1 MSDEPQHLPLPWS
14 FASMTMAGII
24 RAMARR
30 SPGKICVRFHD
41 TSLTFSQLSERVER
55 AADAAIGLLG
65 LSKGDTAAIVA
76 RNRPEYLEV
85 AIGLPEAGVPVATIN
100 ARHTAP
106 ELRQICL
113 DIGAQVIFADQASA
127 DALAASGLPGAT
139 RIIVFGEQYESLLAA
154 AMPMQ
159 RPQIHEWEPWTVPYT
174 SGTTGA
180 PKGVVLSHRSRI
192 LAALMMGVEFG
203 CFSPDY
209 SFLALTPLNHGAGMA
224 FTLASVLLGGCVELQ
239 DSFDAEQV
247 LRTLKSGRITGV
259 FMVPTH
265 FAQIFALPAH
275 VLQACEGAPIKTII
289 SNAAPLSQAM
299 KERIIAYFGANVLHE
314 VYGSTEGGIVSNIR
328 PVDQLRKERCVGLAF
343 PATEIKIVDHRGDA
357 CPAGVPGELFSR
369 SPVSF
374 SGYWGNETA
383 TRDAVKDMWVTV
395 GDIAMFDDEGYLY
408 IVDRKKDMV
417 ISGGVNIYP
426 REIEEALLACPGIA
440 EAAVI
445 GVPDETWGERLKA
458 FVVATAGSI
467 LDADAIAEHLR
478 GRMAKYKIPDTVAFV
493 AALPRN
499 ANGKVLKTILR
510 GW

>member
-1 MSDEPQHLPLPWS
+1 
-14 FASMTMAGII
+14 
-24 RAMARR
+24 MARR
-30 SPGKICVRFHD
+30 SPDKICIRFHG
-41 TSLTFSQLSERVER
+41 TTLTFSQLCERVER
-55 AADAAIGLLG
+55 AADAALGELG
-65 LSKGDTAAIVA
+65 LRKGDTAAIVA

-85 AIGLPEAGVPVATIN
+85 AMGLPEAGVPVATIN
-100 ARHTAP
+100 ARHTAA
-106 ELRQICL
+106 ELLSICL
-113 DIGAQVIFADQASA
+113 DIGAKVIFTDSASA
-127 DALAASGLPGAT
+127 EMLAAAGLPGDT
-139 RIIVFGEQYESLLAA
+139 RIIVFGDVYETLLAR
-154 AMPMQ
+154 AMPMP
-159 RPQIHEWEPWTVPYT
+159 RPSIHEWEPWTVPYT

-203 CFSPDY
+203 CFSPDD

-224 FTLASVLLGGCVELQ
+224 FALASVLLGGCVELQ

-247 LRTLKSGRITGV
+247 LRSLKSGRITGV

-299 KERIIAYFGANVLHE
+299 KERIIAYFGATVLHE

-328 PVDQLRKERCVGLAF
+328 PADQLRKERCVGLAF
-343 PATEIKIVDHRGDA
+343 PTTEIKIVDERGEA
-357 CPAGVPGELFSR
+357 CPPGVPGELFSR
-369 SPVSF
+369 SPLSF
-374 SGYWGNETA
+374 SGYWGKEA
-383 TRDAVKDMWVTV
+383 ETRDAVKDLWVTV
-395 GDIAMFDDEGYLY
+395 GDIAMFDDEGFLY

-426 REIEEALLACPGIA
+426 REIEEALLACPGVA

-445 GVPDETWGERLKA
+445 GVADETWGERLKA
-458 FVVATAGSI
+458 FIVPSAGAAP
-467 LDADAIAEHLR
+467 DADAIAADLR
-478 GRMAKYKIPDTVAFV
+478 GRLAKYKIPDNFAFV

-499 ANGKVLKTILR
+499 ANGKVLKTTLR
-510 GW
+510 VW

>member
-1 MSDEPQHLPLPWS
+1 
-14 FASMTMAGII
+14 MTMAGII

-30 SPGKICVRFHD
+30 SPDKLCIRFRD
-41 TSLTFSQLSERVER
+41 TTLTFSQLSARVER
-55 AADAAIGLLG
+55 AADAAVGLLG
-65 LSKGDTAAIVA
+65 LCKGDTAAIVA

-85 AIGLPEAGVPVATIN
+85 AMGLPEAGVPVATIN
-100 ARHTAP
+100 ARHTPA
-106 ELRQICL
+106 ELLHICL
-113 DIGAQVIFADQASA
+113 DIGAKVIFADRDSA
-127 DALAASGLPGAT
+127 KMLAAAGLPPAT
-139 RIIVFGEQYESLLAA
+139 RIIVFGVEYETLIAA
-154 AMPMQ
+154 AVPMV
-159 RPQIHEWEPWTVPYT
+159 RPPIHEWEPWTVPYT

-180 PKGVVLSHRSRI
+180 PKGVILSHRSRI

-203 CFSPDY
+203 CFSPDD

-239 DSFDAEQV
+239 ENFDAELV

-299 KERIIAYFGANVLHE
+299 KERIIAYFGSTVLHE

-328 PVDQLRKERCVGLAF
+328 PADQLRKERCVGLAF
-343 PATEIKIVDHRGDA
+343 PATEIKIVDDRGAA
-357 CPAGVPGELFSR
+357 CPPWVPGELFSR

-374 SGYWGNETA
+374 SGYWGKEAET
-383 TRDAVKDMWVTV
+383 REAVKDMWVTV

-426 REIEEALLACPGIA
+426 REIEEALMACPGIA

-445 GVPDETWGERLKA
+445 GVPDEKWGERLKA
-458 FVVATAGSI
+458 FIVSDAAANLETDLIVAY
-467 LDADAIAEHLR
+467 LR
-478 GRMAKYKIPDTVAFV
+478 ERIAKYKIPDSFAFV
-493 AALPRN
+493 ATLPRN
-499 ANGKVLKTILR
+499 ANGKVLKTALR
-510 GW
+510 AGLEER